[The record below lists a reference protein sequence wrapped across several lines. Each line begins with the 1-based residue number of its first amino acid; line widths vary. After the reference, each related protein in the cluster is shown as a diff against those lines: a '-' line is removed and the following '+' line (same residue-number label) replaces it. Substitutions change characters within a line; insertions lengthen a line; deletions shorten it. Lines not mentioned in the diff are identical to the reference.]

1 MRPTKFVYVG
11 VCGLLGCIEPRPD
24 ATPERLEIEPARISL
39 TVVDGVPVIQPF
51 RATLVDSDGVERDV
65 TDETTFVLQDGRFG
79 SWSADTLIVP
89 GDVLGTTTV
98 LAGHDGLQ
106 AHVDLTVYARE
117 LRYDDAPADAS
128 LRFDGAV
135 LDPSCA
141 PAVSYPAD
149 GVVMPANL
157 GELEIQW
164 ADARDDLFE
173 VSLATT
179 YLDTRIYTRRGDL
192 TSVYRKLA
200 EADWTRLAAQREPI
214 TMRVSG
220 IVEHAPKSVCRSA
233 ERALYVTDQ
242 PLAGGL
248 YVASATGIERF
259 ETAQPMTDP
268 TVMFSTAT
276 WDAMLTPLVGPL
288 RSVCLGCALTRDG
301 SRFAV
306 ATGGNG
312 AVYDVASHALTSVQQ
327 AWDFATFTRGG
338 TKLITSLGGDL
349 RVITDDGTEVTT
361 VTSPSGYAM
370 FDPQLSPEGRLVASV
385 LSSGYSATLGATI
398 EVRPFFESAG
408 TLGEPHA
415 IMPIVPGTA
424 SYYPTWSPDGQW
436 IAFTR
441 ASGFGTL
448 QTRAS
453 IWIVRADGSTPPVQ
467 LTEEAPDLDMRAR
480 FAPTVLTS
488 GGERMFYVL
497 FESAR
502 AFGELPAG
510 RTQLWAA
517 PFYPDRPVLGTGLC
531 TDIDVQTGA
540 CPTRAVTPAFRL
552 PMQSIATDNRVMQWL
567 PPIGA

>member
-39 TVVDGVPVIQPF
+39 TVVDGIPVLQPF

-65 TDETTFVLQDGRFG
+65 TDETTFVLEDGRFG

-179 YLDTRIYTRRGDL
+179 YLDTRIYTRRGNL

-200 EADWTRLAAQREPI
+200 EADWTRLAAQHEPI

-220 IVEHAPKSVCRSA
+220 VVEHAPKSVCRSA

-242 PLAGGL
+242 PLVGGL

-259 ETAQPMTDP
+259 EIAQPMTDP

-361 VTSPSGYAM
+361 VASPSGYAM

-415 IMPIVPGTA
+415 IMPIVPGVA

-467 LTEEAPDLDMRAR
+467 LTDDAPDLDMRAR
-480 FAPTVLTS
+480 FAPTVLSS

-531 TDIDVQTGA
+531 SDNDVQTGA